1 MPCSDFQ
8 LHVPLPS
15 DVTLIEEKE
24 RKEGR
29 ISEHKQ
35 EARYILNANSKIF
48 YHGHSLV
55 LEYFI
60 TSCKFPTSTSWLTS
74 MKLLDINVLLPC
86 QTSELNAIER
96 RKVMIDCSNWD
107 TFHLFNSLF
116 KPKDS
121 HLRIEH
127 TNMFWC
133 SFYDDLTMRIVN
145 SDIVFQLKCIFYLH
159 FKSLIFFSKTV
170 FKQTV

>member
-1 MPCSDFQ
+1 MEVLSFGPVFLFWKFFPKTVVS
-8 LHVPLPS
+8 LV
-15 DVTLIEEKE
+15 VI
-24 RKEGR
+24 R
-29 ISEHKQ
+29 IFGFDET
-35 EARYILNANSKIF
+35 SKKSALCF
-48 YHGHSLV
+48 FV

-159 FKSLIFFSKTV
+159 FYFIGLICYVIELDT
-170 FKQTV
+170 